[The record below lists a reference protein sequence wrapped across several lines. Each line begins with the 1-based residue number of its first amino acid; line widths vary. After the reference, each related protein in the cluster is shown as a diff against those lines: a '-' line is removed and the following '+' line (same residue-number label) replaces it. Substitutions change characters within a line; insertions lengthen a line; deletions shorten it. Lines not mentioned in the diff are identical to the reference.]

1 MVENDCKSK
10 WQDIGLGS
18 KDHLTFLGAEMPL
31 HKKTNAYNKNNL
43 RTNNNNF
50 NNNIFRPSVSNRMV
64 DRKKMKQDKKKII
77 EEFETLFYNS
87 FRLAKV
93 ELEEKELKKVVKFFK
108 IQLNKLI

>member
-1 MVENDCKSK
+1 
-10 WQDIGLGS
+10 
-18 KDHLTFLGAEMPL
+18 
-31 HKKTNAYNKNNL
+31 
-43 RTNNNNF
+43 
-50 NNNIFRPSVSNRMV
+50 MV